1 MRRTFMQSTP
11 TESQRVRSAK
21 IASLRGA
28 VLASCQAGPGS
39 PLNHP
44 LTLAAL
50 AQSAELGGAQGFRV
64 DGPANVAAVRA
75 VSDLPIFGINK
86 VDRDG
91 YDVRIT
97 STLEDALE
105 V

>member
-1 MRRTFMQSTP
+1 MHSTP

-39 PLNHP
+39 PLKP
-44 LTLAAL
+44 SLDAR
-50 AQSAELGGAQGFRV
+50 SARPKRRARWCARFSRRRAGKCG
-64 DGPANVAAVRA
+64 AVRA

-97 STLEDALE
+97 STLERTRWKW
-105 V
+105 